1 MIGRIGRSK
10 LPNVTLDVTRYAFLR
25 ACKLSLIVERAE
37 PLIKGDRLYR
47 KIFHFVF
54 DLLKHEEGSW
64 KSDVKQAGFTSGR
77 I

>member
-1 MIGRIGRSK
+1 MIGRVGRSI
-10 LPNVTLDVTRYAFLR
+10 LPSVTPNVTKYAFLR

-47 KIFHFVF
+47 KMFHFVF
-54 DLLKHEEGSW
+54 VLLQNEEASR
-64 KSDVKQAGFTSGR
+64 KSDVKQAGFASGR